1 MILRSTVMPP
11 ASITTKKAA
20 PIKGAEI
27 KKKNKSWALD
37 WELPPASKYIMA
49 IADPSFPDAVCSHLL
64 WAISRLEEWY
74 PGNPLVNYDRTE
86 RGDKSG
92 RS

>member
-1 MILRSTVMPP
+1 MPP

-37 WELPPASKYIMA
+37 WELPPASKYIMV
-49 IADPSFPDAVCSHLL
+49 IADPSFPDAVALTFFGRFPAWRNGIPGIL
-64 WAISRLEEWY
+64 W
-74 PGNPLVNYDRTE
+74 
-86 RGDKSG
+86 
-92 RS
+92 